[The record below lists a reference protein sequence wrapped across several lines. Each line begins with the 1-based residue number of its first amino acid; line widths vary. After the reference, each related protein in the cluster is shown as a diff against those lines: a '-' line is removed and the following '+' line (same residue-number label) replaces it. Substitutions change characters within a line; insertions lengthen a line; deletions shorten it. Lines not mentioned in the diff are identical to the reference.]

1 MSMLSKFAVFSVV
14 ALLGVASQ
22 SADAVGF
29 GRSSHTTLLGQTL
42 DLVVPVTADGTE
54 QLTSECVSAEVL
66 VGDTR
71 VAPSAVRSRLEW
83 LADSGARVLR
93 VSSSVRIDEPVVTVT
108 VTAGCPAR
116 LTRQFVL
123 FIDPPPLTAPG
134 PVGVAAPP
142 TPETALAAP
151 VGVSGAAARVSSAD
165 SQAAVARDA
174 SVVRRPWAS
183 TKPTPSPS
191 ARSLAPSGVVGSDEV
206 PVVRKSSKAK
216 PARASK
222 RAPRLQ
228 LEAAA
233 RPLAAEAAAAAMA
246 ELMASAASAAAAAAS
261 EAQATTQRQLE
272 ALQALQKQMESVK
285 AQADAANKN
294 IAQMQ
299 RVLRESQESSNGWL
313 LVASALAA
321 AVVALLA
328 WVVWLL
334 KQRASVAQAAPW
346 WSPEPPKATASVAPD
361 VAQVERAGDGL
372 PSELELPFR
381 ESVHDTSFSVL
392 TGSQA
397 TESFAYEPA
406 KHALVTPTEQDVAP
420 FLTADELID
429 LGQQADFFVALG
441 QDDSAIGLLEGQL
454 PMVGGGGAWPYL
466 QLLEIHRR
474 RDDRAAFDRVCE
486 RFEQRFGVLPVDWR
500 VGSATGKSLEAY
512 DGVIKR
518 IEGVWA
524 EPQEAA
530 RLIETLMIRGDSNV
544 QCFDLAA
551 MADLQSL
558 YLLAK
563 SLLEPAQL
571 GIDSVDLLLPFDLE
585 IDEIGAFVETRCA
598 DPKASP
604 AADSTIDFTLDLLPP
619 ADDSSPPK

>member
-14 ALLGVASQ
+14 ALLGAASQ

-54 QLTSECVSAEVL
+54 QLTSECVSAQVL

-71 VAPSAVRSRLEW
+71 VPPSAVRSRLEW
-83 LADSGARVLR
+83 VAESGTRVLR

-123 FIDPPPLTAPG
+123 FIDPPPLTAPD
-134 PVGVAAPP
+134 PVGVAPPP

-151 VGVSGAAARVSSAD
+151 VGVTSEAARVSSAD

-174 SVVRRPWAS
+174 SVVRRPLAS
-183 TKPTPSPS
+183 T
-191 ARSLAPSGVVGSDEV
+191 
-206 PVVRKSSKAK
+206 K

-233 RPLAAEAAAAAMA
+233 RPVAAEAAAAVMA
-246 ELMASAASAAAAAAS
+246 ELMASAASAAEVAAS

-272 ALQALQKQMESVK
+272 ALQSLQKQMESVK

-334 KQRASVAQAAPW
+334 KQRASVAQAAAW

-361 VAQVERAGDGL
+361 VAKVERASDGL

-381 ESVHDTSFSVL
+381 ESVQDTSFSLL

-397 TESFAYEPA
+397 TQSFAYEPA
-406 KHALVTPTEQDVAP
+406 EHGLVTPTEQDVAP

-441 QDDSAIGLLEGQL
+441 QDDSAISLLEGQL

-474 RDDRAAFDRVCE
+474 REGRAAFDRVGE

-500 VGSATGKSLEAY
+500 VGSAAGKSLDAY

-544 QCFDLAA
+544 EFFDLAA

-563 SLLEPAQL
+563 SLLGPAQP
-571 GIDSVDLLLPFDLE
+571 GIGSVDLLLPFDLE
-585 IDEIGAFVETRCA
+585 IDEIGAFFETRSVA
-598 DPKASP
+598 PKASP